1 MYLVF
6 LARYEI
12 LDTRYE
18 IAAHFSYSLTTN
30 RGGVIKLI
38 VGLTGGIVGGK
49 STVALM
55 FKELG
60 AKIVDAD
67 KLGHSVILPH
77 RPAWKKIVRLFGKDI
92 LQNNL
97 TIDREKLGKIV
108 FTNQPLLKKL
118 NEITHPEI
126 TKLIRKEINLA
137 RNKTHNQEN
146 ILIID
151 AALIYETKIDRLMD
165 KTIVVYIDENE
176 QIKRLIKR
184 NNLTKKEALQRIK
197 SQMPMKEK
205 VKIADYVID
214 NSNSLNTTRE
224 QVEKIWQSLVSQN

>member
-1 MYLVF
+1 M
-6 LARYEI
+6 A
-12 LDTRYE
+12 
-18 IAAHFSYSLTTN
+18 
-30 RGGVIKLI
+30 LI

-55 FKELG
+55 FKDLG

-77 RPAWKKIVRLFGKDI
+77 RPAWEKITRLYGKDI
-92 LQNNL
+92 LRNDL
-97 TIDREKLGKIV
+97 TIDRKQLSKIV
-108 FTNQPLLKKL
+108 FTNQTLLKKL

-126 TKLIRKEINLA
+126 IKLIKKEINLA
-137 RNKTHNQEN
+137 KNKTHSQEK

-151 AALIYETKIDRLMD
+151 AALIYEAKIDRLMD
-165 KTIVVYIDENE
+165 KIVVVYIDENE

-184 NNLTKKEALQRIK
+184 NNLSKDEALQRIK

-205 VKIADYVID
+205 AEMADYVID
-214 NSNSLNTTRE
+214 NSSSLDETKK